1 MPEATPTATA
11 GPFRTRITDLFGTRL
26 PVLAAGLQWISDAR
40 YVSAA
45 VRAGVMGFITAR
57 SFASPD
63 KVRDEIR
70 RCRDLAGSD
79 RFGVNLS
86 MLPVPHPDERMEE
99 LVQVIADERVPFV
112 ETAGRNP
119 QIHLPLL
126 RAAGVKLMH
135 KVPSLRHAITAQKL
149 GVDAVCLV
157 GAEAGGHPSA
167 DLIGTLVQATLLARS
182 ITIPT
187 VIGGGIGTGEQIVA
201 ALALGVDGVAMGT
214 RFLVAEEAWAHG
226 DYKARLVSADETATA
241 LVMQSL
247 KNTSRALANETTRT
261 VQRMELEGAGLAELM
276 PHITGKL
283 GRAAYASGDATHG
296 LISLGQAVVF
306 ADRVEPFAAI
316 TARLEEEIRVALET
330 LDARRTDHAVPHA
343 ALAAAA

>member
-1 MPEATPTATA
+1 MAEHATP
-11 GPFRTRITDLFGTRL
+11 GPFRTRITELFGIRL
-26 PVLAAGLQWISDAR
+26 PILAAGLQWISDAS

-45 VRAGVMGFITAR
+45 VRAGTMGFITAR

-63 KVRDEIR
+63 AVRDEIR
-70 RCRDLAGSD
+70 RCRDLCGSD

-86 MLPVPHPDERMEE
+86 MLPVPQPHERMEE
-99 LVQVIADERVPFV
+99 LVEVIATERVPFV

-119 QIHLPLL
+119 QQHLPLL
-126 RAAGVKLMH
+126 RQAGVKHMH
-135 KVPSLRHAITAQKL
+135 KVPTLRHALSAQKL

-157 GAEAGGHPSA
+157 GAEAGGHPAA
-167 DLIGTLVQATLLARS
+167 DLVGTLVQATLLARA

-214 RFLVAEEAWAHG
+214 RFLVAEEAWAHRA
-226 DYKARLVSADETATA
+226 YKERLVAADETATA

-247 KNTSRALANETTRT
+247 NNTSRALANETTRT
-261 VQRMELEGAGLAELM
+261 VAQMEREGAGLAELM

-296 LISLGQAVVF
+296 LISLGQAVTF
-306 ADRVEPFAAI
+306 ADRIEPFAAI
-316 TARLEEEIRVALET
+316 TARLEEEIATALAR
-330 LDARRTDHAVPHA
+330 LDAQRCDA
-343 ALAAAA
+343 ASLA